1 MIAYL
6 SGPIENAEN
15 DCADWRLSMT
25 HWLKD
30 EINHN
35 VFNPVEA
42 TRGIISGITNDEF
55 REMKK
60 TEPEKYK
67 KLVRKII
74 DIDIEAVVENSD
86 YLIVNWDESVFKGGG
101 THGEITLAYYL
112 KKPIYLINHVSL
124 DDLSSWIFSCSTEV
138 FDSFD
143 DLKIY
148 LSSLYK

>member
-15 DCADWRLSMT
+15 DGADWRLSIT

-42 TRGIISGITNDEF
+42 TRGTISGITNDEF

-67 KLVRKII
+67 KLIRKII
-74 DIDIEAVVENSD
+74 DIDIKAVVENSD

-112 KKPIYLINHVSL
+112 KKPIYLINRVPI

>member
-15 DCADWRLSMT
+15 DGADWRLSMT

-42 TRGIISGITNDEF
+42 TRDIISGITNDEF

-60 TEPEKYK
+60 TEPENYK
-67 KLVRKII
+67 KLIRKII
-74 DIDIEAVVENSD
+74 DIDIKS
-86 YLIVNWDESVFKGGG
+86 Y
-101 THGEITLAYYL
+101 
-112 KKPIYLINHVSL
+112 
-124 DDLSSWIFSCSTEV
+124 
-138 FDSFD
+138 
-143 DLKIY
+143 
-148 LSSLYK
+148 

>member
-15 DCADWRLSMT
+15 DGADWRLSMT
-25 HWLKD
+25 HWIKD
-30 EINHN
+30 EINHS
-35 VFNPVEA
+35 VF
-42 TRGIISGITNDEF
+42 
-55 REMKK
+55 
-60 TEPEKYK
+60 K
-67 KLVRKII
+67 KLIRKII
-74 DIDIEAVVENSD
+74 DIDIKAVVENSD

-101 THGEITLAYYL
+101 THGEITLAYYF
-112 KKPIYLINHVSL
+112 KKPIYLINHVPF
-124 DDLSSWIFSCSTEV
+124 DDLSSWIYSCSTEV

>member
-6 SGPIENAEN
+6 SGPIENAKN
-15 DCADWRLSMT
+15 DGADWRLSMT

-30 EINHN
+30 EINHS

-42 TRGIISGITNDEF
+42 TRDIIAGITNDEF

-67 KLVRKII
+67 KLIRKII
-74 DIDIEAVVENSD
+74 DIDIKAVVENSD